1 MHRNDFNWKLQQA
14 IGSDRNTRQITE
26 FTCSQTPSTVDPQ
39 RLGAFNQFFLV
50 SLFHSQML
58 AFLNQQ
64 SNSNAKPGITVP
76 SGTGTGV
83 ESSAMR

>member
-1 MHRNDFNWKLQQA
+1 MNSL
-14 IGSDRNTRQITE
+14 ILT
-26 FTCSQTPSTVDPQ
+26 
-39 RLGAFNQFFLV
+39 FNQFFLV